1 MEEIV
6 KSTVS
11 IIDVMAILEK
21 LPVKNVYVVD
31 EENRIVGS
39 ITDGD
44 IRRYAVAN
52 RSMEGMAASCMKSP
66 CIVCYSKE
74 EGLSLLKEHKIH
86 SVPLVDD
93 KGIVREI
100 IYDHEVLK
108 EPTLVD
114 EVYRSIPV
122 VMMAG
127 GKGERLYPYTSVL
140 PKPLIPIAGTP
151 IAERI
156 LKRFELA
163 GFTNY
168 ILSLNYK
175 KNIIKAYFD
184 DVMNSCSF
192 TYVEETK
199 PLGTGGSL
207 RLMEDL
213 LSDDFFVIN
222 CDMLIDVNLNSLIS
236 LHRKEKNIITVV
248 SSLKQIHIPYGVIET
263 DENGNILK
271 MVEKPSLE
279 QFINTGMYLVNKEAF
294 KHFPNQEQFHMTDV
308 IEELLK
314 NGQKVGIFAISD
326 TAFMD
331 MGVMSELDK
340 MNKKLG

>member
-31 EENRIVGS
+31 EDNRLLGS

-44 IRRYAVAN
+44 IRRYAVMH
-52 RSMEGMAASCMKSP
+52 RSMEGVAASCMKSP
-66 CIVCYSKE
+66 CVSCESKD
-74 EGLSLLKEHKIH
+74 EGLLLLRQYKIH
-86 SVPLVDD
+86 SVPLVD
-93 KGIVREI
+93 KNGAIIEI

-114 EVYRSIPV
+114 EEYRSIPV

-156 LKRFELA
+156 LTRFEKA
-163 GFTNY
+163 GFSNY

-184 DVMNSCSF
+184 DVMNNCSF

-213 LSDDFFVIN
+213 LFDDFFVIN

-236 LHRKEKNIITVV
+236 LHKKEGNVITVV
-248 SSLKQIHIPYGVIET
+248 SSLKRIYIPYGVIET
-263 DENGNILK
+263 DSKGNILK
-271 MVEKPSLE
+271 MREKPSQE
-279 QFINTGMYLVNKEAF
+279 QFINTGMYLVNKKAF
-294 KHFPNQEQFHMTDV
+294 EYFPNRETFHMTDV
-308 IEELLK
+308 IDELMK
-314 NGQKVGIFAISD
+314 AGQKVGIFAISD

-340 MNKKLG
+340 MNQKLG